1 MGFLCE
7 EEMRV
12 KGVCVEG
19 MHVKEM
25 NELASKE
32 TYRVTYVSKVLCL
45 DCDHNWNHTHL
56 IHAYFVKAF
65 PIERTDLKRH
75 LNKQSPI

>member
-1 MGFLCE
+1 MGVYPSYETATYETALKVTCAA
-7 EEMRV
+7 
-12 KGVCVEG
+12 
-19 MHVKEM
+19 
-25 NELASKE
+25 ASKE

-45 DCDHNWNHTHL
+45 DCYHNWNHTHL